1 MSIQVRT
8 TNITGGT
15 IKSVSSPH
23 GSFVETVTAP
33 SVTASTITVDNVNV
47 VQADREISNAGT
59 TYSEII
65 TLDNATNRIRM
76 ITFESTGTGTIDL
89 LQLTTTG
96 GTLRYDLKTALGGTV
111 ELGKQYS
118 IEPTYG
124 SGSGQMS
131 ADDIEQFRFSLTNN
145 TSTTPI
151 PQTIEVK
158 LVLYFNDA

>member
-33 SVTASTITVDNVNV
+33 SVTSSAITVDNVNV
-47 VQADREISNAGT
+47 VQADREILNNAS
-59 TYSEII
+59 TYLE
-65 TLDNATNRIRM
+65 TVTVDNATNRIKM
-76 ITFESTGTGTIDL
+76 ITFESTGTGTFDI

-118 IEPTYG
+118 IQPTYG

-131 ADDIEQFRFSLTNN
+131 ADDIGELRFSLTNN
-145 TSTTPI
+145 TVTTPI

-158 LVLYFNDA
+158 LAIYFNDA